1 MRYKI
6 GLLETVGNL
15 HLSHCF
21 YPPPISLALVHPG
34 RHPAHATTDATPDL
48 RHCLHSVA
56 KTQNTRNNTDV
67 PAKLRSGGT
76 RNANVK
82 PLEQR
87 INQMT
92 RVTRKATRTNGTSGI
107 GKRATDG
114 FLLGKREQ
122 EKE

>member
-1 MRYKI
+1 M
-6 GLLETVGNL
+6 
-15 HLSHCF
+15 
-21 YPPPISLALVHPG
+21 
-34 RHPAHATTDATPDL
+34 TDRGD
-48 RHCLHSVA
+48 RD
-56 KTQNTRNNTDV
+56 RTDDQ
-67 PAKLRSGGT
+67 PT
-76 RNANVK
+76 ANVK